1 MGESIAYMQGR
12 IEVLG
17 GRSEKVRTTPAKIP
31 DLTCPA
37 DAHACTSATALPCR
51 ALRPAG
57 VSPHPDRSP
66 SRTVPPVARTLRL
79 AVAQSTVPED
89 PTDPHC
95 LRESGTQIRNLM
107 RAASHAGARL
117 VQFPE
122 GAVVYPSKYVM
133 SSAGPDTVA
142 EADWTRLPWDVLEE
156 ETRAIASLA
165 GGLGL
170 WTAFGA
176 PHHLA
181 PPHRPHNSF
190 HVVSDAGRFVIR
202 YDKRLLSHTEAS
214 YMYTPGTG
222 PKVFEI
228 DGIRF
233 GIALCIEAHFP
244 GLFAEYERLDTD
256 CVLLSTTR
264 CGPSSPRPTPPCT
277 ATGSAIPSPPS
288 TAPQCPQASR
298 RREDGGSR
306 AAATTTAPVWPSPT
320 SNSTQPTTTSTWR
333 AASPGPGDDGHK
345 TPSTT
350 AKTPLA
356 VPAAVSGT
364 PPETLPPAIPPLLLA
379 LLNHLAV
386 TLDSCSHPA

>member
-1 MGESIAYMQGR
+1 
-12 IEVLG
+12 
-17 GRSEKVRTTPAKIP
+17 
-31 DLTCPA
+31 
-37 DAHACTSATALPCR
+37 
-51 ALRPAG
+51 
-57 VSPHPDRSP
+57 
-66 SRTVPPVARTLRL
+66 
-79 AVAQSTVPED
+79 VAQSTVPED

-256 CVLLSTTR
+256 CVLLSVMVDDAMRAVIAQAYAALHGYWIGYSVPAQYSTTV
-264 CGPSSPRPTPPCT
+264 PSSIAAPGGRWLARCRDDNRPGLAVADIELD
-277 ATGSAIPSPPS
+277 ATDHDIHVARRLARPW
-288 TAPQCPQASR
+288 R
-298 RREDGGSR
+298 RRAQDAFDHRQNPSRGAGSSIR
-306 AAATTTAPVWPSPT
+306 NT
-320 SNSTQPTTTSTWR
+320 S
-333 AASPGPGDDGHK
+333 
-345 TPSTT
+345 
-350 AKTPLA
+350 
-356 VPAAVSGT
+356 
-364 PPETLPPAIPPLLLA
+364 
-379 LLNHLAV
+379 
-386 TLDSCSHPA
+386 